1 MTPKKLVSDFIFK
14 DECYAIIGACFEV
27 YKDKGCG
34 FYEPVYQEC
43 LGIEF
48 EHCRIP
54 AIAQLGLPLEYRGRI
69 LSQKYF
75 TDFVCYDKIIVE
87 LKAVTELAD
96 EHRAQVLN
104 YLKAGGFELGLLV
117 NFGHYPKLQY
127 ERIVKTQVTPDSSE
141 AIYLLNLLD
150 PLNRLN
156 DAEFLM
162 LKLFIGARP
171 QHARSP

>member
-1 MTPKKLVSDFIFK
+1 MIRQTRPMTPKKLVSDFIFK

-27 YKDKGCG
+27 YK
-34 FYEPVYQEC
+34 EC

-54 AIAQLGLPLEYRGRI
+54 AIAQLGLSLEYRGRI
-69 LSQKYF
+69 LSQKNF

-127 ERIVKTQVTPDSSE
+127 ERIVKTQVTPDSS
-141 AIYLLNLLD
+141 
-150 PLNRLN
+150 
-156 DAEFLM
+156 
-162 LKLFIGARP
+162 
-171 QHARSP
+171 